1 MNEIKGE
8 MPLSLIIGYIDYKL
22 RKNAEELAYKMFMSE
37 HISMLVNGMR
47 PQKKL
52 SFIEMRKDIW
62 DTVTKETTKKDMRT
76 AQQIIND
83 TFCVRNMK
91 II

>member
-1 MNEIKGE
+1 

-47 PQKKL
+47 PQKRL

-62 DTVTKETTKKDMRT
+62 DTVTKETKKDTRT
-76 AQQIIND
+76 AQQIIDD
-83 TFCVRNMK
+83 TFRVRNMK